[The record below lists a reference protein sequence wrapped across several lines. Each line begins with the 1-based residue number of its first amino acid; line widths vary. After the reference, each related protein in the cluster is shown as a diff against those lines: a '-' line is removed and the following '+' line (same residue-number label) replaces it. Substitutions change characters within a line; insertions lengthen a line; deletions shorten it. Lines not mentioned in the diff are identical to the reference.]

1 MDTLPVEG
9 ATSVSRYGGIPDT
22 SAERERRFARKR
34 NLKTLHPA
42 DQARYEAW
50 YEEGSQWWRLGILSR
65 DELDLLDSS
74 EEATWVTA
82 KHIAARH
89 SQKDREVEREYQA
102 DRVNASVVAAVL
114 HTGFVL
120 VAALLL
126 VLVLWALGV
135 IP

>member
-1 MDTLPVEG
+1 
-9 ATSVSRYGGIPDT
+9 VSHYGGIPDT

-50 YEEGSQWWRLGILSR
+50 YEEGSHWWRLGILSR

-102 DRVNASVVAAVL
+102 DRRAPALATTIL
-114 HTGFVL
+114 GTALFAFL
-120 VAALLL
+120 TALMLAAALST
-126 VLVLWALGV
+126 LGAT
-135 IP
+135 P

>member
-1 MDTLPVEG
+1 
-9 ATSVSRYGGIPDT
+9 VSHYGGIPDT

-50 YEEGSQWWRLGILSR
+50 YEEGSHWWRLGILSR

>member
-1 MDTLPVEG
+1 
-9 ATSVSRYGGIPDT
+9 VSHYGGIPDT

-50 YEEGSQWWRLGILSR
+50 YEEGSHWWRLGILSR
-65 DELDLLDSS
+65 DELDPS